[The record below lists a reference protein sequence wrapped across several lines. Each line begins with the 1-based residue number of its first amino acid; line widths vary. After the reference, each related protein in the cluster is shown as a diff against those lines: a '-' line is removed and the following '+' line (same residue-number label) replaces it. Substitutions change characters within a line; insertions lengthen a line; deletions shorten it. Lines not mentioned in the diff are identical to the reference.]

1 MKRIGCRSF
10 LQAPYRFASHKRERP
25 RKEMIRIYRTPQQ
38 GAHEHTPA
46 QHYKR
51 EDVLNHP
58 IMVYL
63 RPEQV
68 AYLSC
73 FLRVLKRKYQEDL
86 CIALMDYMETGIPCI
101 PEDITIGAL
110 FMLLTRVGL
119 QGNDNPNDKRI
130 IRPLNN

>member
-1 MKRIGCRSF
+1 MLRR
-10 LQAPYRFASHKRERP
+10 
-25 RKEMIRIYRTPQQ
+25 YRTPQQ

-68 AYLSC
+68 VYLSGY
-73 FLRVLKRKYQEDL
+73 LRVLKRKYQEEL
-86 CIALMDYMETGIPCI
+86 CVALMDYMETGIPCI

-110 FMLLTRVGL
+110 FMILTRIGL
-119 QGNDNPNDKRI
+119 PCDTNDKRI
-130 IRPLNN
+130 IRPLTINN